1 MCLAKLQPAKIG
13 AFLLRQEC
21 TSDAMLTRQ
30 LHSFSAQ
37 CGLVYYYQQA
47 AASWPRRRLT
57 SRPFRRIPLV
67 ACCSRFNPF
76 LLDSRLLDGSYCS
89 LLLQP

>member
-1 MCLAKLQPAKIG
+1 VKGQETLSRHVIFENVLMLFAKKIIKISMCLAKLQPAKIG

-47 AASWPRRRLT
+47 AAS
-57 SRPFRRIPLV
+57 
-67 ACCSRFNPF
+67 
-76 LLDSRLLDGSYCS
+76 
-89 LLLQP
+89 